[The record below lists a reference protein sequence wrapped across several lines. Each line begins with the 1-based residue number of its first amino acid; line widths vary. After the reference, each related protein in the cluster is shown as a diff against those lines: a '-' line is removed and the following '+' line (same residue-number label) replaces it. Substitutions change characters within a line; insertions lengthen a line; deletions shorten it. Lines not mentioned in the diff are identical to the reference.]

1 MVSWKITSS
10 GASTVRHNQGQP
22 WTESIID
29 HVYTHHNDGGDQDD
43 VGENNEGPDVE

>member
-1 MVSWKITSS
+1 MNV
-10 GASTVRHNQGQP
+10 
-22 WTESIID
+22 D